1 MLPLSVPV
9 AQRPEDGRAS
19 EQPHCPAGQAIPAP
33 GSPGHKPVAPGR
45 DSGCCSLRFCLTLC
59 SSSCA
64 RPKASHL
71 ESPSALLRASGC
83 LGIRPALPCM
93 REVKESGHPTE
104 GTSVGTDHQSTPGS
118 AGSRGVSD
126 GVRTRF
132 LLSSPLCWLPIH
144 VVCSGSSSLEDS
156 QRLLEMSLK
165 ASVPR
170 VSA

>member
-1 MLPLSVPV
+1 MGGHLSSLTALQV
-9 AQRPEDGRAS
+9 RPF
-19 EQPHCPAGQAIPAP
+19 QPQAVLVTNLWPQVGILA
-33 GSPGHKPVAPGR
+33 VAPA
-45 DSGCCSLRFCLTLC
+45 LRFCLTLC

-118 AGSRGVSD
+118 AGSGGVSD